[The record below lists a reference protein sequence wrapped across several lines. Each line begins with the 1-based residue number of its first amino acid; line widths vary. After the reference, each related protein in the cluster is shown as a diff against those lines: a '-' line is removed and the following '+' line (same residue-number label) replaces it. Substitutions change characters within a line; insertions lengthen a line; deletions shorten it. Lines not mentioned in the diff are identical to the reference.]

1 MMKKLI
7 FPLLFV
13 LGISTHVD
21 AQKPYKAYMVSNT
34 HLDTQWLWTVQ
45 TTIDHYLYR
54 TLTQNF
60 WLIDH
65 YPGYIFNFEGAV
77 RYQWAKEYYPT
88 EYERLKNY
96 IKAGRWNIS
105 GSSWDSTDPNIP
117 SPESFFRNLLYGQE
131 FFKKEFGKK
140 SNDIFLPDCFGFGY
154 TLPTI
159 AAHSGIIGFSTQKLQ
174 HRKLPFYGD
183 HKLPF
188 MFGLWEGI
196 DGARIMAVPHAQ
208 DYVSRFDGQELS
220 NNGKL
225 VDLAKNG
232 LNNTVYHYYGAG
244 DRGGSPTIASVRSVE
259 TGMKGEGPVQI
270 ISARSGQL
278 FDDYY
283 PFEKHPELLVFKGE
297 LLMDVHAT
305 GCYTSQAAMKLFN
318 RRNELLADAAER
330 ASVVAE
336 WLGGAAYPE
345 EPVSYTHLRAH
356 ET

>member
-117 SPESFFRNLLYGQE
+117 SPESFFRNLLTDRNSLRKNLVKNQMI
-131 FFKKEFGKK
+131 FFFRTV
-140 SNDIFLPDCFGFGY
+140 L
-154 TLPTI
+154 
-159 AAHSGIIGFSTQKLQ
+159 
-174 HRKLPFYGD
+174 
-183 HKLPF
+183 
-188 MFGLWEGI
+188 
-196 DGARIMAVPHAQ
+196 
-208 DYVSRFDGQELS
+208 VSDTPCPR
-220 NNGKL
+220 
-225 VDLAKNG
+225 
-232 LNNTVYHYYGAG
+232 
-244 DRGGSPTIASVRSVE
+244 
-259 TGMKGEGPVQI
+259 
-270 ISARSGQL
+270 
-278 FDDYY
+278 
-283 PFEKHPELLVFKGE
+283 
-297 LLMDVHAT
+297 
-305 GCYTSQAAMKLFN
+305 
-318 RRNELLADAAER
+318 
-330 ASVVAE
+330 
-336 WLGGAAYPE
+336 
-345 EPVSYTHLRAH
+345 
-356 ET
+356 

>member
-1 MMKKLI
+1 
-7 FPLLFV
+7 
-13 LGISTHVD
+13 
-21 AQKPYKAYMVSNT
+21 MVSNT

-105 GSSWDSTDPNIP
+105 GAHGILLIPIYLHRNHFSVIFFTD
-117 SPESFFRNLLYGQE
+117 RNSLRKNLVKNQMI
-131 FFKKEFGKK
+131 F
-140 SNDIFLPDCFGFGY
+140 FLPDCFGFGY

-196 DGARIMAVPHAQ
+196 DGRALWRCRMPKTTFL
-208 DYVSRFDGQELS
+208 D
-220 NNGKL
+220 
-225 VDLAKNG
+225 
-232 LNNTVYHYYGAG
+232 
-244 DRGGSPTIASVRSVE
+244 
-259 TGMKGEGPVQI
+259 
-270 ISARSGQL
+270 
-278 FDDYY
+278 
-283 PFEKHPELLVFKGE
+283 
-297 LLMDVHAT
+297 LMDK
-305 GCYTSQAAMKLFN
+305 S
-318 RRNELLADAAER
+318 
-330 ASVVAE
+330 
-336 WLGGAAYPE
+336 
-345 EPVSYTHLRAH
+345 
-356 ET
+356 